1 MSTTMSPSDVAES
14 IRSRTARITVIGQG
28 YVGLPLAVEFA
39 RAGFAVTGLDTD
51 PDRVAA
57 LNLGQSH
64 SPDVA
69 RQDLETQLREG
80 RYAATSDLSALA
92 RSDVVLI
99 CVPTPLRKSK
109 EPDIS
114 FVVAA
119 AEEVAARVRPGQLVI
134 LESTTY
140 PGTTEELLLPMFQA
154 RGARVGVDLFLAF
167 SPERIDPANPTFSVR
182 DITKVVGG
190 VTPACTDLAALL
202 YRQII
207 GRVVEVSSATV
218 AELAKLYEN
227 VFRNVNIALANEFA
241 LMCERLGVSSKEVID
256 AAATK
261 PFGFMAFYP
270 GPGIGGHCI
279 PVDPLYLSWKMRLS
293 GYEARFIALADE
305 INRGMPGHVVRL
317 VAEALN
323 DVGRALKGARVLV
336 LGVAYKRGVGDTRE
350 SPAFEVISA
359 LRTRGAV
366 VTYTDPYV
374 PTLRVGE
381 TDLKAVELTRE
392 ALQEADCVLILTNH
406 PEFDYDVVASEARL
420 IVDTR
425 QAIPTTAGGNARV
438 VRL

>member
-1 MSTTMSPSDVAES
+1 MNVCVVALGKIGLPVAVQIAS
-14 IRSRTARITVIGQG
+14 KGHRVIGCDVDAG
-28 YVGLPLAVEFA
+28 VVASVNAGTPPFRGEAGLDELLAQVTRDGNLTA
-39 RAGFAVTGLDTD
+39 TTDVTGT
-51 PDRVAA
+51 VGA
-57 LNLGQSH
+57 
-64 SPDVA
+64 
-69 RQDLETQLREG
+69 
-80 RYAATSDLSALA
+80 
-92 RSDVVLI
+92 SDVVVVL
-99 CVPTPLRKSK
+99 VPLSVDASAK
-109 EPDIS
+109 PDFAALDTATASIGS
-114 FVVAA
+114 GLQPDTLVVYETTLPVGVTRQRLAPALAA
-119 AEEVAARVRPGQLVI
+119 ASGLTPG
-134 LESTTY
+134 
-140 PGTTEELLLPMFQA
+140 
-154 RGARVGVDLFLAF
+154 RDLFVAF
-167 SPERIDPANPTFSVR
+167 SPERVR
-182 DITKVVGG
+182 SGRILSDLRRYPKIVGG
-190 VTPACTDLAALL
+190 IDDESTARAVRFYEAVLDFDPRPDLTRGNGVWAM
-202 YRQII
+202 
-207 GRVVEVSSATV
+207 GSAEE
-218 AELAKLYEN
+218 AELAKLTDTTY
-227 VFRNVNIALANEFA
+227 RDVNIALANEFA